1 MKKFLFLLFLVPAL
15 APASEDGIA
24 LDAAPVRTD
33 ALSLQDGARTFVN
46 YCLNCHGAA
55 SMRYNRL
62 QDLGLSETEIKDN
75 LMFAS
80 AKIGETM
87 KVPLTMKDGREWF
100 GVAPPD
106 LSVIARAR
114 GADWLYTYLR
124 SFYRDQVRPTGW
136 NNTAFPNVGMP
147 HVLYELQGQR
157 GLKVEKIAEH
167 GRQTE
172 KASFVQLTQ
181 GTLTAA
187 GYDEAVANLVGFL
200 VYVGEPNAAERKRLG
215 IYVLFVLLLLTV
227 LTWLLKREFWKDV
240 H

>member
-1 MKKFLFLLFLVPAL
+1 MKKFLFLLLLAPSL
-15 APASEDGIA
+15 APASEGEIR
-24 LDAAPVRTD
+24 LDTAPVKTD
-33 ALSLQDGARTFVN
+33 AVSLQSGARTFVN

-62 QDLGLSETEIKDN
+62 LDLGLSETEIKDN

-87 KVPLTMKDGREWF
+87 KVPLTVKDGKDLF

-124 SFYRDQVRPTGW
+124 SFYRDEVRPSGW

-157 GLKVEKIAEH
+157 GLKVEKITEDGH
-167 GRQTE
+167 ETE
-172 KASFVQLTQ
+172 KTSFEQLTP
-181 GTLTAA
+181 GKLTTVE
-187 GYDEAVANLVGFL
+187 YDDTVANLVGFL
-200 VYVGEPNAAERKRLG
+200 VYMGEPHAAERKRLC
-215 IYVLFVLLLLTV
+215 IYVMFALALLIV
-227 LTWLLKREFWKDV
+227 LTYLLKREFWKDV